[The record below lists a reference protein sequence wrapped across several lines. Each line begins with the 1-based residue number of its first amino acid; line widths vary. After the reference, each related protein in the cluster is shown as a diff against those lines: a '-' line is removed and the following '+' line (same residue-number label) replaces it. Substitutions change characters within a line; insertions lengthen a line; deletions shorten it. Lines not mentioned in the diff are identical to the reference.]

1 MTGPSLK
8 QLQAHRQIH
17 DTGLALAVEMT
28 DDLVMMLRDNDEKQ
42 IVTQIVEL
50 VEFWESRVI
59 SHADAEEEEDG
70 FYAEMAA
77 KSADMKEKVIA
88 LKRDHQ
94 LLRDLVTKIKS
105 QMEEEGFSTQI
116 IDYFRT
122 LIIVNEMHSR
132 DEERFLLQ

>member
-8 QLQAHRQIH
+8 QLMAHRQIH

-42 IVTQIVEL
+42 IVTQVVQL

-59 SHADAEEEEDG
+59 SHADAEEEENG
-70 FYAEMAA
+70 FYSEMAA
-77 KSADMKEKVIA
+77 KSEELSEKVIM

-94 LLRDLVTKIKS
+94 LLRDLVTKIKR
-105 QMEEEGFSTQI
+105 QMEDEGFSTQI

-122 LIIVNEMHSR
+122 LIILNEMHSR
-132 DEERFLLQ
+132 DEEKYLLQ